1 MIKDKTAVQVWFDF
15 EKEKEREP
23 LLKEFMELGYSKT
36 TYYNTRKRVKEIKR
50 GNNEEGES

>member
-15 EKEKEREP
+15 EKGNEREP
-23 LLKEFMELGYSKT
+23 LLKEFMKLGYSKT

-50 GNNEEGES
+50 SNNEEGEL